1 MPPPKHQHRNSFR
14 PLRFPRSAGIAL
26 ADFIPVVTLARRDPK
41 SIHTTIRRR
50 CNTFPKPFWNRS
62 MTHSPNSS
70 PYLSLHHVDA
80 DDSRPSS
87 LAPPQ
92 LADPN
97 SDHHLP
103 NFHSNLKWDV
113 IDLARY
119 IRQINAFT
127 EDEVPINTSYT
138 LGTIQD
144 DVDKVIRATADE
156 HVKSLQNTLTMIAH
170 ALKSRIP
177 PKTPTATSPTFYELY
192 PEYSPCS
199 FPESDPEPTRDDNST
214 TLDSVSKFS
223 TSSPIPDVVL
233 EISDSVK
240 RPVNGPN
247 ASLSYCAAVDT
258 GNAATVVRTAVSSP
272 NPQQWACRAHN
283 PTVSSETLT
292 YLDVQHPVPI
302 KLEDLPSS
310 QADDADVF
318 LADHYPLPEVANDPD
333 PEPMDIVEDDLDNNG
348 DANRDI
354 GEPNEVPSAAIQQ
367 LVRLLPPLRPAP
379 PLRYANPLDAI
390 HHHPF
395 RMFQHFHHIPSRDLF
410 FTEAMLM
417 DTINGTIHLRDL
429 PLCVRT
435 SATISAFCINTLADP
450 PELNI
455 IRGLDKHFIHH
466 ILLHVIRN
474 HMYIDELISG
484 TNIPLLN
491 VRPDKLLLLRS
502 MKHTLNRATNMVVQ
516 HLNEQQRSQ
525 FLPRRTPRAFSD
537 IDDAFHDDP
546 PDCPMETRCA
556 VAIIYAL
563 RLLYITH
570 HRNYFNRDHGLAE
583 HYFYPDHLFAIA
595 KEIKSTAAALSL
607 LPDTTT
613 FNLLPRFVHDA
624 FDEVDDLFPGTSLGH
639 RSDQYYRDKL
649 PYLQTEF
656 ELVQPYVT
664 DYINSFPTPST
675 EAKEIA
681 SDRACELINVA
692 LFQHAII
699 HRMSKKRSKQ
709 PELNNNQVFIGNL
722 PPADMFLSSFA
733 TCYPMIT
740 KPSDV
745 QLTFDNVTEDTLAI
759 NHVICNPLILQELIA
774 MNRFDSDPFNT
785 WRFTTA
791 SPDSDRHLQRLFRTQ
806 TAKPIHPD
814 QVNDPD
820 WIPRH
825 TADLRRHP
833 DADLYHVA
841 CDPKRIPF
849 SLAVRLIPVYTT
861 GPSGQTIYQAW
872 ALPHLND
879 ALRDPELQLFN
890 NFLSYYHTA
899 KENHPEF
906 PFIDLMGSDSP
917 VPNYG
922 ESSSQCLHYPGC
934 YAGYLPLSICDS
946 LSCPNQIESV
956 ASNNI
961 ITFQQDNSTFSGTHF
976 ACLAVSTRRSSLLS
990 DPTRTPDPRTKFLHK
1005 STRKRKFCTKRT
1017 PNCNFTHDE
1026 HGDEI
1031 PAQNDTTGEN
1041 PTQNTT
1047 DSPEIHSQQLI
1058 SDAETTYDEH
1068 AQTTQQLPGT
1078 QPNLAFLP
1086 PNSPETSSSHAETP
1100 SNSPP
1105 TAKSTTGPLKRFS
1118 DAFSG
1123 ILTPKNVKLPHNPDA
1138 TESNPQPPISTTFST
1153 TPKIIPTKKF
1163 SPQNL
1168 NPPTT
1173 KSVAKSFA
1181 TPKSTKRNYS
1191 TSQHEICQTYAKIT

>member
-1 MPPPKHQHRNSFR
+1 MRSQLTSIPWGRSKTTLTDHQSH
-14 PLRFPRSAGIAL
+14 
-26 ADFIPVVTLARRDPK
+26 
-41 SIHTTIRRR
+41 
-50 CNTFPKPFWNRS
+50 W
-62 MTHSPNSS
+62 
-70 PYLSLHHVDA
+70 
-80 DDSRPSS
+80 
-87 LAPPQ
+87 
-92 LADPN
+92 
-97 SDHHLP
+97 
-103 NFHSNLKWDV
+103 
-113 IDLARY
+113 
-119 IRQINAFT
+119 
-127 EDEVPINTSYT
+127 
-138 LGTIQD
+138 
-144 DVDKVIRATADE
+144 E
-156 HVKSLQNTLTMIAH
+156 HVFDVSSKHTHHDRTRA
-170 ALKSRIP
+170 
-177 PKTPTATSPTFYELY
+177 ATSPTFYELY

-199 FPESDPEPTRDDNST
+199 FPESDPEPTRNDNST

-240 RPVNGPN
+240 RSVNGSN

-318 LADHYPLPEVANDPD
+318 LADHCYSCSNNDSTRETVNFYPDADPDPLPEVANDPD

-348 DANRDI
+348 NTNPDI

-367 LVRLLPPLRPAP
+367 PVRLLPPLRPAP
-379 PLRYANPLDAI
+379 PLRSANPLDTI

-395 RMFQHFHHIPSRDLF
+395 RMFQHFHHIPSRNLF

-466 ILLHVIRN
+466 ILRHVIRD

-491 VRPDKLLLLRS
+491 VQPDKLLLLRS

-516 HLNEQQRSQ
+516 HLNDQQRSQ

-556 VAIIYAL
+556 VAIIYTL

-570 HRNYFNRDHGLAE
+570 HHNYFSRDHGLAE

-595 KEIKSTAAALSL
+595 KEIKSTATALSL

-740 KPSDV
+740 TPSDV

-759 NHVICNPLILQELIA
+759 NHVICNP
-774 MNRFDSDPFNT
+774 
-785 WRFTTA
+785 
-791 SPDSDRHLQRLFRTQ
+791 
-806 TAKPIHPD
+806 
-814 QVNDPD
+814 
-820 WIPRH
+820 
-825 TADLRRHP
+825 
-833 DADLYHVA
+833 
-841 CDPKRIPF
+841 
-849 SLAVRLIPVYTT
+849 
-861 GPSGQTIYQAW
+861 
-872 ALPHLND
+872 
-879 ALRDPELQLFN
+879 
-890 NFLSYYHTA
+890 
-899 KENHPEF
+899 
-906 PFIDLMGSDSP
+906 
-917 VPNYG
+917 
-922 ESSSQCLHYPGC
+922 SS
-934 YAGYLPLSICDS
+934 
-946 LSCPNQIESV
+946 
-956 ASNNI
+956 
-961 ITFQQDNSTFSGTHF
+961 F
-976 ACLAVSTRRSSLLS
+976 RSSL
-990 DPTRTPDPRTKFLHK
+990 P
-1005 STRKRKFCTKRT
+1005 
-1017 PNCNFTHDE
+1017 
-1026 HGDEI
+1026 
-1031 PAQNDTTGEN
+1031 
-1041 PTQNTT
+1041 
-1047 DSPEIHSQQLI
+1047 
-1058 SDAETTYDEH
+1058 
-1068 AQTTQQLPGT
+1068 
-1078 QPNLAFLP
+1078 
-1086 PNSPETSSSHAETP
+1086 
-1100 SNSPP
+1100 
-1105 TAKSTTGPLKRFS
+1105 
-1118 DAFSG
+1118 
-1123 ILTPKNVKLPHNPDA
+1123 
-1138 TESNPQPPISTTFST
+1138 
-1153 TPKIIPTKKF
+1153 
-1163 SPQNL
+1163 
-1168 NPPTT
+1168 
-1173 KSVAKSFA
+1173 
-1181 TPKSTKRNYS
+1181 
-1191 TSQHEICQTYAKIT
+1191 

>member
-1 MPPPKHQHRNSFR
+1 MKNAIPPTLAPRISRSAPFGSPRGSKHQRVHRFPSPNTTPDDDQDQPTKKKRRTSIKKGPQAAYHANNSDDNFDQIIQEDR
-14 PLRFPRSAGIAL
+14 NLHFNERNNKIAAPSPQGTNISHRATTPTKMAAKMQATSPTTPTTLTTTDDNKKGTTTEPDDHTTKHYASTNANYKDIGPTDDNEEDSNNHRTTSTTTTNISTKSTFNNMAPKSTTNVAHSDAATQTPTQELVSPLRFPRSAGIAL

-62 MTHSPNSS
+62 MTHSQFF

-170 ALKSRIP
+170 ALVRHTTRCQAPQYNLLSHHSKFERIRSDRSRETTVQSSKSHFGTLVGADNSADSRL
-177 PKTPTATSPTFYELY
+177 KTMTSDENTTSPTFYELY

-318 LADHYPLPEVANDPD
+318 LADHCYSCSNNDSTRETVNFYPDADPDPLPEVANDPD

-435 SATISAFCINTLADP
+435 SATISAFA
-450 PELNI
+450 
-455 IRGLDKHFIHH
+455 
-466 ILLHVIRN
+466 
-474 HMYIDELISG
+474 S
-484 TNIPLLN
+484 
-491 VRPDKLLLLRS
+491 
-502 MKHTLNRATNMVVQ
+502 
-516 HLNEQQRSQ
+516 
-525 FLPRRTPRAFSD
+525 
-537 IDDAFHDDP
+537 
-546 PDCPMETRCA
+546 
-556 VAIIYAL
+556 
-563 RLLYITH
+563 TH
-570 HRNYFNRDHGLAE
+570 SPTHPN
-583 HYFYPDHLFAIA
+583 
-595 KEIKSTAAALSL
+595 STS
-607 LPDTTT
+607 
-613 FNLLPRFVHDA
+613 
-624 FDEVDDLFPGTSLGH
+624 
-639 RSDQYYRDKL
+639 
-649 PYLQTEF
+649 
-656 ELVQPYVT
+656 
-664 DYINSFPTPST
+664 
-675 EAKEIA
+675 
-681 SDRACELINVA
+681 
-692 LFQHAII
+692 
-699 HRMSKKRSKQ
+699 
-709 PELNNNQVFIGNL
+709 
-722 PPADMFLSSFA
+722 
-733 TCYPMIT
+733 
-740 KPSDV
+740 
-745 QLTFDNVTEDTLAI
+745 
-759 NHVICNPLILQELIA
+759 
-774 MNRFDSDPFNT
+774 
-785 WRFTTA
+785 
-791 SPDSDRHLQRLFRTQ
+791 
-806 TAKPIHPD
+806 
-814 QVNDPD
+814 
-820 WIPRH
+820 
-825 TADLRRHP
+825 
-833 DADLYHVA
+833 
-841 CDPKRIPF
+841 
-849 SLAVRLIPVYTT
+849 
-861 GPSGQTIYQAW
+861 
-872 ALPHLND
+872 
-879 ALRDPELQLFN
+879 
-890 NFLSYYHTA
+890 
-899 KENHPEF
+899 
-906 PFIDLMGSDSP
+906 
-917 VPNYG
+917 
-922 ESSSQCLHYPGC
+922 
-934 YAGYLPLSICDS
+934 
-946 LSCPNQIESV
+946 SV
-956 ASNNI
+956 AS
-961 ITFQQDNSTFSGTHF
+961 TS
-976 ACLAVSTRRSSLLS
+976 
-990 DPTRTPDPRTKFLHK
+990 
-1005 STRKRKFCTKRT
+1005 
-1017 PNCNFTHDE
+1017 
-1026 HGDEI
+1026 
-1031 PAQNDTTGEN
+1031 
-1041 PTQNTT
+1041 
-1047 DSPEIHSQQLI
+1047 
-1058 SDAETTYDEH
+1058 
-1068 AQTTQQLPGT
+1068 
-1078 QPNLAFLP
+1078 
-1086 PNSPETSSSHAETP
+1086 TSS
-1100 SNSPP
+1100 
-1105 TAKSTTGPLKRFS
+1105 TTSYFTS
-1118 DAFSG
+1118 Y
-1123 ILTPKNVKLPHNPDA
+1123 A
-1138 TESNPQPPISTTFST
+1138 TTCIST
-1153 TPKIIPTKKF
+1153 
-1163 SPQNL
+1163 N
-1168 NPPTT
+1168 
-1173 KSVAKSFA
+1173 
-1181 TPKSTKRNYS
+1181 
-1191 TSQHEICQTYAKIT
+1191 

>member
-1 MPPPKHQHRNSFR
+1 
-14 PLRFPRSAGIAL
+14 
-26 ADFIPVVTLARRDPK
+26 
-41 SIHTTIRRR
+41 
-50 CNTFPKPFWNRS
+50 
-62 MTHSPNSS
+62 
-70 PYLSLHHVDA
+70 
-80 DDSRPSS
+80 
-87 LAPPQ
+87 
-92 LADPN
+92 
-97 SDHHLP
+97 
-103 NFHSNLKWDV
+103 
-113 IDLARY
+113 
-119 IRQINAFT
+119 
-127 EDEVPINTSYT
+127 
-138 LGTIQD
+138 
-144 DVDKVIRATADE
+144 
-156 HVKSLQNTLTMIAH
+156 
-170 ALKSRIP
+170 
-177 PKTPTATSPTFYELY
+177 
-192 PEYSPCS
+192 
-199 FPESDPEPTRDDNST
+199 
-214 TLDSVSKFS
+214 
-223 TSSPIPDVVL
+223 
-233 EISDSVK
+233 
-240 RPVNGPN
+240 
-247 ASLSYCAAVDT
+247 
-258 GNAATVVRTAVSSP
+258 
-272 NPQQWACRAHN
+272 
-283 PTVSSETLT
+283 
-292 YLDVQHPVPI
+292 
-302 KLEDLPSS
+302 
-310 QADDADVF
+310 
-318 LADHYPLPEVANDPD
+318 
-333 PEPMDIVEDDLDNNG
+333 
-348 DANRDI
+348 
-354 GEPNEVPSAAIQQ
+354 
-367 LVRLLPPLRPAP
+367 
-379 PLRYANPLDAI
+379 
-390 HHHPF
+390 
-395 RMFQHFHHIPSRDLF
+395 
-410 FTEAMLM
+410 
-417 DTINGTIHLRDL
+417 
-429 PLCVRT
+429 
-435 SATISAFCINTLADP
+435 
-450 PELNI
+450 
-455 IRGLDKHFIHH
+455 
-466 ILLHVIRN
+466 
-474 HMYIDELISG
+474 
-484 TNIPLLN
+484 
-491 VRPDKLLLLRS
+491 
-502 MKHTLNRATNMVVQ
+502 MVVQ
-516 HLNEQQRSQ
+516 HLNDQQRSQ

-595 KEIKSTAAALSL
+595 KEIKSTATALSL

-740 KPSDV
+740 TPSDV

-759 NHVICNPLILQELIA
+759 NHVICNPLILQELIS
-774 MNRFDSDPFNT
+774 MNRFDSL
-785 WRFTTA
+785 
-791 SPDSDRHLQRLFRTQ
+791 SIQRLFRTQ

-872 ALPHLND
+872 ALPHLNN

-899 KENHPEF
+899 KATLSSHSL
-906 PFIDLMGSDSP
+906 ISWDLIHLFQTMK
-917 VPNYG
+917 
-922 ESSSQCLHYPGC
+922 LHTT
-934 YAGYLPLSICDS
+934 
-946 LSCPNQIESV
+946 N
-956 ASNNI
+956 
-961 ITFQQDNSTFSGTHF
+961 THKNSTT
-976 ACLAVSTRRSSLLS
+976 ARNST
-990 DPTRTPDPRTKFLHK
+990 K
-1005 STRKRKFCTKRT
+1005 SR
-1017 PNCNFTHDE
+1017 
-1026 HGDEI
+1026 I
-1031 PAQNDTTGEN
+1031 
-1041 PTQNTT
+1041 
-1047 DSPEIHSQQLI
+1047 
-1058 SDAETTYDEH
+1058 
-1068 AQTTQQLPGT
+1068 
-1078 QPNLAFLP
+1078 LP
-1086 PNSPETSSSHAETP
+1086 PNSPETSSSHTETP

-1138 TESNPQPPISTTFST
+1138 TDSNPQPPISTTFST

-1163 SPQNL
+1163 PPQNS
-1168 NPPTT
+1168 NPQPPNPSQNLSQPQNQHNKIIQPPSTKSAKPTQKSPNFGNDDQNPQNAP
-1173 KSVAKSFA
+1173 KSVATRPTPRQA
-1181 TPKSTKRNYS
+1181 THATFTYPPTVETFFDEDTDHDSEEEPKHIQHIPDALTSSTRTDFTYPPIEDLTK
-1191 TSQHEICQTYAKIT
+1191 TLLKYAKNANLRKLAYPTDLQARRRHFNTFIDNLELFVTFPVDAPSL

>member
-1 MPPPKHQHRNSFR
+1 M
-14 PLRFPRSAGIAL
+14 A
-26 ADFIPVVTLARRDPK
+26 
-41 SIHTTIRRR
+41 
-50 CNTFPKPFWNRS
+50 
-62 MTHSPNSS
+62 
-70 PYLSLHHVDA
+70 
-80 DDSRPSS
+80 
-87 LAPPQ
+87 
-92 LADPN
+92 
-97 SDHHLP
+97 
-103 NFHSNLKWDV
+103 
-113 IDLARY
+113 
-119 IRQINAFT
+119 
-127 EDEVPINTSYT
+127 
-138 LGTIQD
+138 
-144 DVDKVIRATADE
+144 
-156 HVKSLQNTLTMIAH
+156 TLTEILVNLMRYQVQLYNNLSDYCLLC
-170 ALKSRIP
+170 ALP
-177 PKTPTATSPTFYELY
+177 
-192 PEYSPCS
+192 
-199 FPESDPEPTRDDNST
+199 
-214 TLDSVSKFS
+214 
-223 TSSPIPDVVL
+223 
-233 EISDSVK
+233 
-240 RPVNGPN
+240 
-247 ASLSYCAAVDT
+247 
-258 GNAATVVRTAVSSP
+258 
-272 NPQQWACRAHN
+272 H
-283 PTVSSETLT
+283 
-292 YLDVQHPVPI
+292 
-302 KLEDLPSS
+302 
-310 QADDADVF
+310 
-318 LADHYPLPEVANDPD
+318 
-333 PEPMDIVEDDLDNNG
+333 
-348 DANRDI
+348 
-354 GEPNEVPSAAIQQ
+354 
-367 LVRLLPPLRPAP
+367 
-379 PLRYANPLDAI
+379 RYDRQPLDAI

-546 PDCPMETRCA
+546 
-556 VAIIYAL
+556 
-563 RLLYITH
+563 RLSDGNTM
-570 HRNYFNRDHGLAE
+570 RTE

-692 LFQHAII
+692 LFN
-699 HRMSKKRSKQ
+699 M
-709 PELNNNQVFIGNL
+709 
-722 PPADMFLSSFA
+722 LSS
-733 TCYPMIT
+733 I
-740 KPSDV
+740 
-745 QLTFDNVTEDTLAI
+745 
-759 NHVICNPLILQELIA
+759 
-774 MNRFDSDPFNT
+774 
-785 WRFTTA
+785 
-791 SPDSDRHLQRLFRTQ
+791 

-917 VPNYG
+917 VPNYD
-922 ESSSQCLHYPGC
+922 H
-934 YAGYLPLSICDS
+934 DS
-946 LSCPNQIESV
+946 EQEPKHIQHTSPDALTS
-956 ASNNI
+956 
-961 ITFQQDNSTFSGTHF
+961 
-976 ACLAVSTRRSSLLS
+976 STRTDFTYPPIEDLTKTLLKYAKNANLRKLSYPTDLQARRRHLTPSLTTFELFATFPRGRAKSLIFGQNKCPIHTLLLALLS
-990 DPTRTPDPRTKFLHK
+990 T
-1005 STRKRKFCTKRT
+1005 
-1017 PNCNFTHDE
+1017 
-1026 HGDEI
+1026 I
-1031 PAQNDTTGEN
+1031 
-1041 PTQNTT
+1041 
-1047 DSPEIHSQQLI
+1047 
-1058 SDAETTYDEH
+1058 
-1068 AQTTQQLPGT
+1068 
-1078 QPNLAFLP
+1078 
-1086 PNSPETSSSHAETP
+1086 
-1100 SNSPP
+1100 
-1105 TAKSTTGPLKRFS
+1105 
-1118 DAFSG
+1118 
-1123 ILTPKNVKLPHNPDA
+1123 
-1138 TESNPQPPISTTFST
+1138 
-1153 TPKIIPTKKF
+1153 
-1163 SPQNL
+1163 
-1168 NPPTT
+1168 
-1173 KSVAKSFA
+1173 
-1181 TPKSTKRNYS
+1181 
-1191 TSQHEICQTYAKIT
+1191 

>member
-1 MPPPKHQHRNSFR
+1 MATLTEILVNLMRYQVQLYNNLSDYCLLCALPHRCDT
-14 PLRFPRSAGIAL
+14 PTPR
-26 ADFIPVVTLARRDPK
+26 R
-41 SIHTTIRRR
+41 H
-50 CNTFPKPFWNRS
+50 
-62 MTHSPNSS
+62 SS
-70 PYLSLHHVDA
+70 P
-80 DDSRPSS
+80 PF
-87 LAPPQ
+87 
-92 LADPN
+92 
-97 SDHHLP
+97 SD
-103 NFHSNLKWDV
+103 
-113 IDLARY
+113 
-119 IRQINAFT
+119 
-127 EDEVPINTSYT
+127 VPT
-138 LGTIQD
+138 
-144 DVDKVIRATADE
+144 
-156 HVKSLQNTLTMIAH
+156 
-170 ALKSRIP
+170 
-177 PKTPTATSPTFYELY
+177 
-192 PEYSPCS
+192 
-199 FPESDPEPTRDDNST
+199 
-214 TLDSVSKFS
+214 
-223 TSSPIPDVVL
+223 
-233 EISDSVK
+233 
-240 RPVNGPN
+240 
-247 ASLSYCAAVDT
+247 
-258 GNAATVVRTAVSSP
+258 
-272 NPQQWACRAHN
+272 
-283 PTVSSETLT
+283 
-292 YLDVQHPVPI
+292 
-302 KLEDLPSS
+302 LPSHS
-310 QADDADVF
+310 VTQPV
-318 LADHYPLPEVANDPD
+318 
-333 PEPMDIVEDDLDNNG
+333 
-348 DANRDI
+348 
-354 GEPNEVPSAAIQQ
+354 
-367 LVRLLPPLRPAP
+367 
-379 PLRYANPLDAI
+379 
-390 HHHPF
+390 
-395 RMFQHFHHIPSRDLF
+395 

-466 ILLHVIRN
+466 ILRHVIRN

-516 HLNEQQRSQ
+516 HLNEHQRSQ

-740 KPSDV
+740 TPSDV
-745 QLTFDNVTEDTLAI
+745 QLTFDNRSLQYMEIYNRLTPIATDTV
-759 NHVICNPLILQELIA
+759 N
-774 MNRFDSDPFNT
+774 DSIDFLPHFEYV
-785 WRFTTA
+785 
-791 SPDSDRHLQRLFRTQ
+791 LFRVVQLLHPKDPTGIIRENYPPTNVVIFQ
-806 TAKPIHPD
+806 GSPLQAPTYCFGSPTEIAIPTPTTGAFPINLDHSGDPIIVNNIS
-814 QVNDPD
+814 VNDPD

-872 ALPHLND
+872 ALPHLNN

-922 ESSSQCLHYPGC
+922 
-934 YAGYLPLSICDS
+934 
-946 LSCPNQIESV
+946 
-956 ASNNI
+956 
-961 ITFQQDNSTFSGTHF
+961 
-976 ACLAVSTRRSSLLS
+976 
-990 DPTRTPDPRTKFLHK
+990 
-1005 STRKRKFCTKRT
+1005 
-1017 PNCNFTHDE
+1017 
-1026 HGDEI
+1026 
-1031 PAQNDTTGEN
+1031 
-1041 PTQNTT
+1041 
-1047 DSPEIHSQQLI
+1047 
-1058 SDAETTYDEH
+1058 
-1068 AQTTQQLPGT
+1068 
-1078 QPNLAFLP
+1078 
-1086 PNSPETSSSHAETP
+1086 
-1100 SNSPP
+1100 
-1105 TAKSTTGPLKRFS
+1105 
-1118 DAFSG
+1118 

-1138 TESNPQPPISTTFST
+1138 TNSNPQPPISTTFST

-1168 NPPTT
+1168 NPQPPNPSQNLSQPQNQHNKIIQPPSTKSAKPTQKSPNFGNDDQNPQNAP
-1173 KSVAKSFA
+1173 KSVATRPTPRQATHATFTYPPVETFFDEDTDHDSEEEPKHIQHTSPDALTSSTRTDFTYPPIEDLTKTLLKYAKNANLRKLAYPTDLQARRRHLTPSLTTLNYARTAILTLRRHCAPLTPDHVERTREAFCSIKQPHHEVATSYLNRIRLLTRDCYHAGIPNTDAELIKRTVRGGSNHSFYA
-1181 TPKSTKRNYS
+1181 ASYQRFDADIRRAELNDEALPPFAELESHLLNIDESRGLTLPSQNHRNYNQHANAARGHHS
-1191 TSQHEICQTYAKIT
+1191 HHFQPRHNQTTQRVFTQRQQQAFSSILRPYSNPSSNNQNRNQPPRPPQNHSRPFRPPTNPSRPPFNNSNQRRPPPPSRGHPTSLNETIDHLSDRRPVLINVHL

>member
-1 MPPPKHQHRNSFR
+1 MAPKSTTNVAHPMPPPKHQHRNSFR
-14 PLRFPRSAGIAL
+14 PYGFLEAQESRSQILSPRFAPEL
-26 ADFIPVVTLARRDPK
+26 A
-41 SIHTTIRRR
+41 
-50 CNTFPKPFWNRS
+50 
-62 MTHSPNSS
+62 
-70 PYLSLHHVDA
+70 
-80 DDSRPSS
+80 
-87 LAPPQ
+87 APPQ

-170 ALKSRIP
+170 ALVRHTTRCQAPQYNLLSHHSKFERIRSDRSRETTVQSSKSHFGTLVGADNSADSRLKTMTSDENSDNGSATPQFCTDFSPIDPEIP
-177 PKTPTATSPTFYELY
+177 DSPKTPTATSPTFYELY
-192 PEYSPCS
+192 PSTALLFS
-199 FPESDPEPTRDDNST
+199 GIRSRTNSRRQ
-214 TLDSVSKFS
+214 LNNPRFRFKFS

-258 GNAATVVRTAVSSP
+258 GNAATVVRTAASP

-318 LADHYPLPEVANDPD
+318 LADHCYSCSNNDSTRETVNFYPDADPDPLPEVANDPD

-525 FLPRRTPRAFSD
+525 FLPRRTPEHSATST
-537 IDDAFHDDP
+537 
-546 PDCPMETRCA
+546 TR
-556 VAIIYAL
+556 
-563 RLLYITH
+563 
-570 HRNYFNRDHGLAE
+570 
-583 HYFYPDHLFAIA
+583 
-595 KEIKSTAAALSL
+595 S
-607 LPDTTT
+607 TTT
-613 FNLLPRFVHDA
+613 PRLSD
-624 FDEVDDLFPGTSLGH
+624 GNTM
-639 RSDQYYRDKL
+639 RSRHHLRAQI
-649 PYLQTEF
+649 T
-656 ELVQPYVT
+656 
-664 DYINSFPTPST
+664 IHH
-675 EAKEIA
+675 A
-681 SDRACELINVA
+681 SPQ
-692 LFQHAII
+692 LFQ
-699 HRMSKKRSKQ
+699 
-709 PELNNNQVFIGNL
+709 
-722 PPADMFLSSFA
+722 
-733 TCYPMIT
+733 
-740 KPSDV
+740 
-745 QLTFDNVTEDTLAI
+745 
-759 NHVICNPLILQELIA
+759 
-774 MNRFDSDPFNT
+774 
-785 WRFTTA
+785 
-791 SPDSDRHLQRLFRTQ
+791 
-806 TAKPIHPD
+806 
-814 QVNDPD
+814 
-820 WIPRH
+820 PR
-825 TADLRRHP
+825 P
-833 DADLYHVA
+833 
-841 CDPKRIPF
+841 
-849 SLAVRLIPVYTT
+849 
-861 GPSGQTIYQAW
+861 W
-872 ALPHLND
+872 
-879 ALRDPELQLFN
+879 
-890 NFLSYYHTA
+890 
-899 KENHPEF
+899 
-906 PFIDLMGSDSP
+906 
-917 VPNYG
+917 
-922 ESSSQCLHYPGC
+922 
-934 YAGYLPLSICDS
+934 
-946 LSCPNQIESV
+946 
-956 ASNNI
+956 
-961 ITFQQDNSTFSGTHF
+961 
-976 ACLAVSTRRSSLLS
+976 
-990 DPTRTPDPRTKFLHK
+990 
-1005 STRKRKFCTKRT
+1005 
-1017 PNCNFTHDE
+1017 
-1026 HGDEI
+1026 
-1031 PAQNDTTGEN
+1031 
-1041 PTQNTT
+1041 
-1047 DSPEIHSQQLI
+1047 
-1058 SDAETTYDEH
+1058 
-1068 AQTTQQLPGT
+1068 
-1078 QPNLAFLP
+1078 
-1086 PNSPETSSSHAETP
+1086 TS
-1100 SNSPP
+1100 
-1105 TAKSTTGPLKRFS
+1105 
-1118 DAFSG
+1118 
-1123 ILTPKNVKLPHNPDA
+1123 
-1138 TESNPQPPISTTFST
+1138 
-1153 TPKIIPTKKF
+1153 
-1163 SPQNL
+1163 
-1168 NPPTT
+1168 
-1173 KSVAKSFA
+1173 
-1181 TPKSTKRNYS
+1181 
-1191 TSQHEICQTYAKIT
+1191 

>member
-1 MPPPKHQHRNSFR
+1 
-14 PLRFPRSAGIAL
+14 
-26 ADFIPVVTLARRDPK
+26 
-41 SIHTTIRRR
+41 
-50 CNTFPKPFWNRS
+50 
-62 MTHSPNSS
+62 
-70 PYLSLHHVDA
+70 
-80 DDSRPSS
+80 
-87 LAPPQ
+87 
-92 LADPN
+92 
-97 SDHHLP
+97 
-103 NFHSNLKWDV
+103 
-113 IDLARY
+113 
-119 IRQINAFT
+119 
-127 EDEVPINTSYT
+127 
-138 LGTIQD
+138 
-144 DVDKVIRATADE
+144 
-156 HVKSLQNTLTMIAH
+156 
-170 ALKSRIP
+170 
-177 PKTPTATSPTFYELY
+177 
-192 PEYSPCS
+192 
-199 FPESDPEPTRDDNST
+199 
-214 TLDSVSKFS
+214 
-223 TSSPIPDVVL
+223 
-233 EISDSVK
+233 
-240 RPVNGPN
+240 
-247 ASLSYCAAVDT
+247 
-258 GNAATVVRTAVSSP
+258 
-272 NPQQWACRAHN
+272 
-283 PTVSSETLT
+283 
-292 YLDVQHPVPI
+292 
-302 KLEDLPSS
+302 
-310 QADDADVF
+310 
-318 LADHYPLPEVANDPD
+318 
-333 PEPMDIVEDDLDNNG
+333 MDIVEDDLDNNG

-367 LVRLLPPLRPAP
+367 LVRLLPPLALPTVAIRQ
-379 PLRYANPLDAI
+379 PLDAI

-395 RMFQHFHHIPSRDLF
+395 RMFQHFHHIPSRNLF

-466 ILLHVIRN
+466 ILRHVIRD

-491 VRPDKLLLLRS
+491 VQPDKLLLLRS

-516 HLNEQQRSQ
+516 HLNDQQRSQ
-525 FLPRRTPRAFSD
+525 FLPAELREHSATLTTRSTTTPRLSD
-537 IDDAFHDDP
+537 GNT
-546 PDCPMETRCA
+546 MRT
-556 VAIIYAL
+556 
-563 RLLYITH
+563 
-570 HRNYFNRDHGLAE
+570 E

-595 KEIKSTAAALSL
+595 KEIKSTATALSL

-699 HRMSKKRSKQ
+699 HH
-709 PELNNNQVFIGNL
+709 
-722 PPADMFLSSFA
+722 MFLSSFA

-759 NHVICNPLILQELIA
+759 NHVICNPLILQELIS
-774 MNRFDSDPFNT
+774 MNRFDSDPLTYMEIYNRLTPIATDTVNDSIDFLPHFEYVLFRVVQLLHPKDPTGIIRENYPPT
-785 WRFTTA
+785 NVVIFQGSPLQAPTYCFGSPTEIAIPTPTTGA
-791 SPDSDRHLQRLFRTQ
+791 FPINLDHSGDPIIVNNISGEAYNRSTVQRLFRTQ

-872 ALPHLND
+872 ALPHLNN
-879 ALRDPELQLFN
+879 ALRDLNCNYSTISSLTITLQRKTTLSSHSLISWDLIHLFQ
-890 NFLSYYHTA
+890 T
-899 KENHPEF
+899 
-906 PFIDLMGSDSP
+906 M
-917 VPNYG
+917 
-922 ESSSQCLHYPGC
+922 
-934 YAGYLPLSICDS
+934 
-946 LSCPNQIESV
+946 IESV

-961 ITFQQDNSTFSGTHF
+961 ITFQQDNSTFSGPHF

-990 DPTRTPDPRTKFLHK
+990 DPTRTPDPQDEIPAQNDPQTQIFA
-1005 STRKRKFCTKRT
+1005 
-1017 PNCNFTHDE
+1017 PNEPQTAIFTHDE

-1031 PAQNDTTGEN
+1031 PAQNDTTSEN
-1041 PTQNTT
+1041 PTQNDTI
-1047 DSPEIHSQQLI
+1047 SPEIHSQQLI

-1086 PNSPETSSSHAETP
+1086 PNSPETSSSHTETP

-1138 TESNPQPPISTTFST
+1138 TDSNPQPPISTTFST

-1163 SPQNL
+1163 PPQNS
-1168 NPPTT
+1168 NPQPPNPSQNLSQPQIQHNEIIQPPSTKSAKPTQKSPNFGNDDQNPQNAP
-1173 KSVAKSFA
+1173 KSVATRPTPRQA
-1181 TPKSTKRNYS
+1181 THNLHIPS
-1191 TSQHEICQTYAKIT
+1191 HC

>member
-1 MPPPKHQHRNSFR
+1 
-14 PLRFPRSAGIAL
+14 
-26 ADFIPVVTLARRDPK
+26 
-41 SIHTTIRRR
+41 
-50 CNTFPKPFWNRS
+50 
-62 MTHSPNSS
+62 
-70 PYLSLHHVDA
+70 
-80 DDSRPSS
+80 
-87 LAPPQ
+87 
-92 LADPN
+92 
-97 SDHHLP
+97 
-103 NFHSNLKWDV
+103 
-113 IDLARY
+113 
-119 IRQINAFT
+119 
-127 EDEVPINTSYT
+127 
-138 LGTIQD
+138 
-144 DVDKVIRATADE
+144 
-156 HVKSLQNTLTMIAH
+156 
-170 ALKSRIP
+170 
-177 PKTPTATSPTFYELY
+177 
-192 PEYSPCS
+192 
-199 FPESDPEPTRDDNST
+199 
-214 TLDSVSKFS
+214 
-223 TSSPIPDVVL
+223 
-233 EISDSVK
+233 
-240 RPVNGPN
+240 
-247 ASLSYCAAVDT
+247 
-258 GNAATVVRTAVSSP
+258 
-272 NPQQWACRAHN
+272 
-283 PTVSSETLT
+283 
-292 YLDVQHPVPI
+292 
-302 KLEDLPSS
+302 
-310 QADDADVF
+310 
-318 LADHYPLPEVANDPD
+318 
-333 PEPMDIVEDDLDNNG
+333 
-348 DANRDI
+348 
-354 GEPNEVPSAAIQQ
+354 
-367 LVRLLPPLRPAP
+367 
-379 PLRYANPLDAI
+379 
-390 HHHPF
+390 
-395 RMFQHFHHIPSRDLF
+395 MFQHFHHIPSRDLF

-525 FLPRRTPRAFSD
+525 FLPRRTPEHSATSTTRSTTT
-537 IDDAFHDDP
+537 

-774 MNRFDSDPFNT
+774 MNRFDSDPLQYMEIYNRLTPIATDTVNDSIDFLPHFEYILFRVVQLLHPKDPTGIIRENYPPT
-785 WRFTTA
+785 NVVIFQGSPLQAPTYCFGSPTEIAIPTPTTGA
-791 SPDSDRHLQRLFRTQ
+791 FPINLDHSGDPIIVNNISGEAYNRSTVQRLFRTQ

-899 KENHPEF
+899 KKTT
-906 PFIDLMGSDSP
+906 L
-917 VPNYG
+917 
-922 ESSSQCLHYPGC
+922 SS
-934 YAGYLPLSICDS
+934 
-946 LSCPNQIESV
+946 
-956 ASNNI
+956 
-961 ITFQQDNSTFSGTHF
+961 
-976 ACLAVSTRRSSLLS
+976 
-990 DPTRTPDPRTKFLHK
+990 
-1005 STRKRKFCTKRT
+1005 
-1017 PNCNFTHDE
+1017 
-1026 HGDEI
+1026 
-1031 PAQNDTTGEN
+1031 
-1041 PTQNTT
+1041 
-1047 DSPEIHSQQLI
+1047 HSLI
-1058 SDAETTYDEH
+1058 SWDLIH
-1068 AQTTQQLPGT
+1068 LFQTM
-1078 QPNLAFLP
+1078 
-1086 PNSPETSSSHAETP
+1086 
-1100 SNSPP
+1100 
-1105 TAKSTTGPLKRFS
+1105 
-1118 DAFSG
+1118 
-1123 ILTPKNVKLPHNPDA
+1123 
-1138 TESNPQPPISTTFST
+1138 
-1153 TPKIIPTKKF
+1153 
-1163 SPQNL
+1163 
-1168 NPPTT
+1168 
-1173 KSVAKSFA
+1173 
-1181 TPKSTKRNYS
+1181 
-1191 TSQHEICQTYAKIT
+1191 HEICQTYAKSPNFGNDDQNPQNAPKSVATRPTPRQATHATFTYPPTVETFFDEDTDHDSEQEPKHIQHTSPDALTSSTRTDFTYPPIEDLTKTLLKYAKNANLRKLSYPTDLQARRRHFNTFIDNLRIVCNISPWTRQVFDLWPKQVSYSHPFVGTAIYNLIFTNVCDPCQKHIIDGPPDARTAILTLRRHCAPLTPDHVERTREAFCSIKQPHHEVATSYLNRIRLLTRDCYHAGIPNTDAELIKRTVRGGSNHSFYAASYQRFDADIRRAELNDDSATIRRTRKPSPEH